1 MLKLIISRPVP
12 KLVEMLFAYG
22 KSHEEK
28 EFKVGKLG
36 CVALYVH
43 VLFVLPLGWAFEVNY
58 SPFKYSF
65 IHSKVAVCRYYFK
78 L

>member
-1 MLKLIISRPVP
+1 MKRIQGWKIGLC
-12 KLVEMLFAYG
+12 G
-22 KSHEEK
+22 
-28 EFKVGKLG
+28 
-36 CVALYVH
+36 YVH

-58 SPFKYSF
+58 SLFKYSF